1 LPSTHPP
8 PLHPTK
14 SIPLT
19 LAIPLPEIDHNFS
32 RAHRIVTTSILPVV
46 ENYATHSAAVWSGSQ
61 FWKSFFEASA
71 NVSLSSYEEPPPS
84 PTSYSEAE
92 PTTTETDRSAIETPS
107 STYPS
112 PNQHSTSIT
121 PSRNADEREQEDDE
135 DETPLSTPKAKAPP
149 TSKAPTFSSPYESLK
164 LTLADPSPSTL
175 PSTPRAQIAS
185 PSPTRPA
192 ARTPANDILLH
203 RILDKNWRLQA
214 TPHTQPRLPP
224 PGTARKETTPG
235 RSRRNGATT
244 ATAEEELDSS
254 PFVEAPEL
262 HAEIFES
269 PLRRVPGVSVLT
281 PARGQGKGKE
291 RGVWDSDSEEEEM
304 GGMSPPKTMQFH
316 VPRERLLRTPGRWL
330 LCYSLLFPT
339 HWFRRRRGR
348 KGFRIGRD
356 AC

>member
-1 LPSTHPP
+1 MPSTHPP

-14 SIPLT
+14 SVPLT

-71 NVSLSSYEEPPPS
+71 NVSLSSYEEPPPD
-84 PTSYSEAE
+84 PSYEDPE
-92 PTTTETDRSAIETPS
+92 PTITETDPSAVATPSS

-112 PNQHSTSIT
+112 PNQHSTTIT
-121 PSRNADEREQEDDE
+121 PSRNADEREQENED

-149 TSKAPTFSSPYESLK
+149 TFSSPYESLK
-164 LTLADPSPSTL
+164 RTLADPSPSTLPSTL

-192 ARTPANDILLH
+192 ARTPSNDILLH

-224 PGTARKETTPG
+224 PGTAQKETTT
-235 RSRRNGATT
+235 RRNGAAT
-244 ATAEEELDSS
+244 ATAAEEELDSS

-281 PARGQGKGKE
+281 PARGKGKGKE
-291 RGVWDSDSEEEEM
+291 RGVWDSDSEGEEM

-316 VPRERLLRTPGRWL
+316 VPRERLLRTPGRF
-330 LCYSLLFPT
+330 FPYPSN
-339 HWFRRRRGR
+339 
-348 KGFRIGRD
+348 
-356 AC
+356 